1 MLRQLEIRN
10 THDGMI
16 WQIYYVANQTEVEML
31 SATARANGFQSCE
44 VNPEI
49 FYEETFPN
57 WRETDVW
64 KERIAGVTMQ
74 PDFPEWGK

>member
-16 WQIYYVANQTEVEML
+16 WQIYHVANPTEVEML
-31 SATARANGFQSCE
+31 TWTARSNGFRSCI

-49 FYEETFPN
+49 LEKETFPN

-64 KERIAGVTMQ
+64 KARIAGVTMQ